1 MILRILIGVLLAIIS
16 HTLTAGC
23 PTIEKLVFSHMTKK
37 ELIATY
43 CINMSDYDKDKGIYD
58 TWMRIF
64 TDTVKIGALGMAD
77 TSKSKAHQY
86 YNKMICD
93 KDNCENAIRV
103 LRKVHGVEK
112 ADDIKCDEIEL
123 R

>member
-1 MILRILIGVLLAIIS
+1 MRTLIGVLLVIIS

-23 PTIEKLVFSHMTKK
+23 PKKEMLEFAHMTKE

-43 CINMSDYDKDKGIYD
+43 CTNMSDYDNDKGIYD

-77 TSKSKAHQY
+77 ASKNEARQY
-86 YNKMICD
+86 HDRMMCD
-93 KDNCENAIRV
+93 KENYENAFRV
-103 LRKVHGVEK
+103 LHKEHGVEK
-112 ADDIKCDEIEL
+112 AEYLKCDK
-123 R
+123 